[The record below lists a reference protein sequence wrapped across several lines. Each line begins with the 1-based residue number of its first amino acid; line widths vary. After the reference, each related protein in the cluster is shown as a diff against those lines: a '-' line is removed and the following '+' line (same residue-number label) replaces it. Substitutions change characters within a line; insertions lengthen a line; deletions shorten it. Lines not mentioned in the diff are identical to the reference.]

1 MQVYRNKSDFT
12 VNDLVMVT
20 SFFAVVC
27 DRRLFI
33 KRATHVGSNSDVFG
47 RKVRLKIESPS
58 AEKDKCWLQ
67 VKDENKL
74 KRIWTKKKK
83 LLTAKL

>member
-12 VNDLVMVT
+12 VNDLVMVI
-20 SFFAVVC
+20 SFFAVVFG
-27 DRRLFI
+27 RRLFI
-33 KRATHVGSNSDVFG
+33 IRATHVGSNSDVFG

-58 AEKDKCWLQ
+58 AEKDKCWRLWLQ

-74 KRIWTKKKK
+74 KRIWTKKKSF
-83 LLTAKL
+83 